1 MLNFKFPNYHQIIH
15 LQSSKLRTKTLRNT
29 RNPTWNEILVYHGI
43 TDEDMQRK
51 TLRLSVCDEDKFGH
65 NEFIGETRVALKK
78 LKMNQKK
85 NFNVCLERVI
95 PTKRTATAGGA
106 RGIAL
111 YEDESVK
118 DGADVEEKGRIL
130 ISLTYNSQLS
140 RLIVRVVRC
149 VHLAAMEANGYSD
162 PFVKI
167 CLKPDMGKKAKNKTQ
182 IKKKTLNPE
191 FNEEFSYEIKHAELA
206 KKTLDIS
213 VWDYDIGKSN
223 DYIGGCQLGISAK
236 GERLKH
242 WYECL
247 KNKDKKIERWHT
259 LLNENHDTSD

>member
-1 MLNFKFPNYHQIIH
+1 
-15 LQSSKLRTKTLRNT
+15 
-29 RNPTWNEILVYHGI
+29 
-43 TDEDMQRK
+43 
-51 TLRLSVCDEDKFGH
+51 
-65 NEFIGETRVALKK
+65 
-78 LKMNQKK
+78 
-85 NFNVCLERVI
+85 
-95 PTKRTATAGGA
+95 
-106 RGIAL
+106 
-111 YEDESVK
+111 
-118 DGADVEEKGRIL
+118 
-130 ISLTYNSQLS
+130 
-140 RLIVRVVRC
+140 
-149 VHLAAMEANGYSD
+149 MEANGYSD

-223 DYIGGCQLGISAK
+223 DYIVENRGGCQLGISAK